1 MGDTS
6 AGAAF
11 EKARPRLLGLAYRI
25 LGSRADAEDAVQD
38 TYLKWRTADHA
49 TIEGADAWLTTA
61 CTRRC
66 IDLLR
71 SAHRSRTEYVGSWL
85 PEPVLTPD
93 EDTPEA
99 RLSLSSSLTT
109 AFLLLLE
116 RLTPKERAAYLL
128 HEIFDMPYGDVA
140 ATLDMQEPACRKLVS
155 RAKSR
160 VDAAQVRHVTPAS
173 AQRRLLAA
181 FQSAIASGNP
191 TVLAGLLSQQV
202 ELSADG
208 GGKVS
213 ALAHVLHGESDVLSF
228 ISKDL
233 HQYWSEYEWD
243 ITGVNGSGG
252 IVLRKE
258 GHAMVAVSFSYDAE
272 GLANGIYIVRN
283 PDKLARLD
291 GAFVA

>member
-1 MGDTS
+1 MSDPS
-6 AGAAF
+6 ASAMF
-11 EKARPRLLGLAYRI
+11 ENSRSRLLGLAYRI

-49 TIEGADAWLTTA
+49 AIEGADAWLTTA

-85 PEPVLTPD
+85 PEPVLTSN

-99 RLSLSSSLTT
+99 QLSLSSSLTT

-128 HEIFDMPYGDVA
+128 HEIFDMPYSDVA

-160 VDAAQVRHVTPAS
+160 VETAQVRHVTPVS

-181 FQSAIASGNP
+181 FQSAIVSGNP
-191 TVLAGLLSQQV
+191 ATLAGLLSQQV

-228 ISKDL
+228 ISTDL
-233 HQYWSEYEWD
+233 HQYWSDYEWD
-243 ITGVNGSGG
+243 FTGINGGGG

-258 GHAMVAVSFSYDAE
+258 GRAMVAVSFSYDAE

-283 PDKLARLD
+283 PDKLARLY

>member
-1 MGDTS
+1 M
-6 AGAAF
+6 
-11 EKARPRLLGLAYRI
+11 
-25 LGSRADAEDAVQD
+25 
-38 TYLKWRTADHA
+38 
-49 TIEGADAWLTTA
+49 
-61 CTRRC
+61 
-66 IDLLR
+66 
-71 SAHRSRTEYVGSWL
+71 
-85 PEPVLTPD
+85 
-93 EDTPEA
+93 
-99 RLSLSSSLTT
+99 
-109 AFLLLLE
+109 LLE

-191 TVLAGLLSQQV
+191 AALAGLLSQQV

-233 HQYWSEYEWD
+233 HQYWSDYEWD
-243 ITGVNGSGG
+243 FAGINGGGG

-258 GHAMVAVSFSYDAE
+258 GQASVVVSFSYDAD

-291 GAFVA
+291 GTLVA

>member
-1 MGDTS
+1 MSELS
-6 AGAAF
+6 ADAVF
-11 EKARPRLLGLAYRI
+11 ENARTRLLGLAYRI
-25 LGSRADAEDAVQD
+25 LGSRTDAEDAVQD
-38 TYLKWRTADHA
+38 TYLKWRAADHA
-49 TIEGADAWLTTA
+49 AIEGADAWLTTA
-61 CTRRC
+61 CSRRC

-155 RAKSR
+155 RAKAR
-160 VDAAQVRHVTPAS
+160 VDAAQVRHVAPAG

-191 TVLAGLLSQQV
+191 SALAGLLSKQV

-213 ALAHVLHGESDVLSF
+213 ALAHVLHGESEVLSF

-233 HQYWSEYEWD
+233 HQYWTGYEWD
-243 ITGVNGSGG
+243 PVGINGSGG
-252 IVLRKE
+252 IVLRKQ
-258 GHAMVAVSFSYDAE
+258 GQAMVAVSFAYDAD

-291 GAFVA
+291 GPFVA